1 VNAWLWAGT
10 VLLLGLVPLG
20 IVCLRA
26 PLLDAVVALELA
38 GIVVTLVLLVLAE
51 GFARSV
57 YFELSLVL
65 AVVTLAGS
73 LAYVRFFE
81 RWL

>member
-57 YFELSLVL
+57 YFELALVL